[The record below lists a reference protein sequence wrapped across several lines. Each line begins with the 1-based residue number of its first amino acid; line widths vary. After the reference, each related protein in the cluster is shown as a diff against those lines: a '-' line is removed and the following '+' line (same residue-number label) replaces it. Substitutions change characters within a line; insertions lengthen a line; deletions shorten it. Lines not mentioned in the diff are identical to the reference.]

1 MTSLRVE
8 SSISSPAHYVPEAPL
23 RQHVQTRDFPS
34 RRVRKRPPQAD
45 VAEFKAKCIEL
56 RRLDH
61 SRSSEPG
68 LVCT

>member
-8 SSISSPAHYVPEAPL
+8 YQLPAHYLPEATL

-34 RRVRKRPPQAD
+34 RRVRKRPLQGD

-56 RRLDH
+56 ARHH